1 MADMKTPNDPAGSP
15 SVASQICN
23 KKDSFHNLIFSLT
36 KDSSPVSLTQQPQ
49 QDFLFPEGGWWME
62 KDL

>member
-1 MADMKTPNDPAGSP
+1 MPIYRRGLA
-15 SVASQICN
+15 Q
-23 KKDSFHNLIFSLT
+23 KDSFHNLIFSLT
-36 KDSSPVSLTQQPQ
+36 KGSSPVLLTQQPQ